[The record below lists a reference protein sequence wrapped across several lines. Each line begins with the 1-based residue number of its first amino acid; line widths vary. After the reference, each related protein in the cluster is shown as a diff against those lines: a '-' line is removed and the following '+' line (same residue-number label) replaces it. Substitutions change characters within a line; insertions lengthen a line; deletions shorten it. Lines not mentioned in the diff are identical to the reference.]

1 MSKKHPPSRPHEDV
15 MVDVIRDDP
24 EFAIVLLNEV
34 LRDGDSAELLTLL
47 RRLTKAF
54 GGVQEVA
61 ARAELNPKSLY
72 RSLSGKGNPEFR
84 SLTRVLEGPGK
95 FVFCPNSRHTSVR
108 FSSHLLEEI
117 RTLPL
122 YYPLC
127 QYVHFSKK

>member
-1 MSKKHPPSRPHEDV
+1 

-24 EFAIVLLNEV
+24 EFAIALLNEV

-54 GGVQEVA
+54 GGIRAVA

-84 SLTRVLEGPGK
+84 SLTRVLEVMELRLMVESIGIKRPRRRQDAELSIGIE
-95 FVFCPNSRHTSVR
+95 VNSFR
-108 FSSHLLEEI
+108 
-117 RTLPL
+117 
-122 YYPLC
+122 
-127 QYVHFSKK
+127 